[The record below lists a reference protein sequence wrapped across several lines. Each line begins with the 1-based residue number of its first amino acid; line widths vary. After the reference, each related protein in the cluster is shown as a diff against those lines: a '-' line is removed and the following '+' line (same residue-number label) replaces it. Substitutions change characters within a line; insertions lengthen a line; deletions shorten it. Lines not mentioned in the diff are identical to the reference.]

1 MKSRDQQINYDDDT
15 DDVFFKKLKNR
26 NKSQMIIIDN
36 KEIEILGFRKKYWK
50 TEYDEGDYLEICP
63 VEKMATIPNEF
74 IISIKEKWYERKYI
88 CTQFRNWTNYNSF
101 WIKKEWTYILINL
114 SCVVNL
120 ESFHA
125 CYSQSLNLPDCY
137 GKNLDSFYDST
148 WGISFIPDE
157 IEFINTNFF
166 KNQNEVEYKKLMK
179 VISKINLEN
188 NIKMTITKNVNDDHA
203 G

>member
-1 MKSRDQQINYDDDT
+1 MKSQNQQINYDDNDH
-15 DDVFFKKLKNR
+15 VFYKKLKNR
-26 NKSQMIIIDN
+26 NKFQMIVVDN
-36 KEIEILGFRKKYWK
+36 KEIKILGFRKKYWK

-63 VEKMATIPNEF
+63 VEKMAAIPNEF

-101 WIKKEWTYILINL
+101 WIEKEWTYILINL

-120 ESFHA
+120 DSFHA
-125 CYSQSLNLPDCY
+125 CYSKALNLPDFY
-137 GKNLDSFYDST
+137 RKNLDSFYDST

-157 IEFINTNFF
+157 IEFINTNLF
-166 KNQNEVEYKKLMK
+166 KNQNEVDYAKLMK

-188 NIKMTITKNVNDDHA
+188 NIKMTITKT
-203 G
+203 